1 MKYTSGEFIMILS
14 LPEIVILDLCLVLHI
29 SRSIIAL
36 DEYVGFLALFW
47 TRETVRESL
56 GPEVLYLFLYVF
68 ILFVVN
74 RNAIFDIFNFL

>member
-1 MKYTSGEFIMILS
+1 M
-14 LPEIVILDLCLVLHI
+14 CR

-36 DEYVGFLALFW
+36 GVFVGFLGLFW

-68 ILFVVN
+68 VLFMVN
-74 RNAIFDIFNFL
+74 RNAIFDIFIFIA